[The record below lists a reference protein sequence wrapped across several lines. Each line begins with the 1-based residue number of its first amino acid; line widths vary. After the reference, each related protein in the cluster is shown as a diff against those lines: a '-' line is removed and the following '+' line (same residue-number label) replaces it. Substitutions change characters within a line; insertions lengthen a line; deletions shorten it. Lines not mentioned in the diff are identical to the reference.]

1 MLSAQSVNGAAV
13 EIAGTEDTRPP
24 NPAMID
30 EKAKEKLVRAQLSDL
45 GFELERDGFD
55 YGIRERREKHDLP
68 TLQPTKY
75 RDLEAIIEPFKLDL
89 S

>member
-1 MLSAQSVNGAAV
+1 
-13 EIAGTEDTRPP
+13 
-24 NPAMID
+24 
-30 EKAKEKLVRAQLSDL
+30 LSDL

-75 RDLEAIIEPFKLDL
+75 RDLEAIIELFKTRSQLDATSL
-89 S
+89 FNFAQPGEALRRFRG

>member
-1 MLSAQSVNGAAV
+1 
-13 EIAGTEDTRPP
+13 
-24 NPAMID
+24 MID

-75 RDLEAIIEPFKLDL
+75 RDLEAIIELQARSQLDVTSL
-89 S
+89 FNFAQPGEALRRFRG